1 MKFILVVT
9 GVILLIAGLVAY
21 STIPA
26 VHTVPVRSTTGIV
39 QDKNIHVSSYSSTQT
54 PENITVANGKTNQLQ
69 VNLTVSLDTGGLSST
84 QFKLFTNDK
93 FQDCMLDSQSS
104 ACLYDRP
111 VSNSTLV
118 IPLNASTVY
127 YFGFDNT
134 PSNSSKTVI
143 LSASLHTISVSSYVS
158 RDGGWNVGGLGLSA
172 IGLVV
177 MLYGVASRTVIPW
190 E

>member
-1 MKFILVVT
+1 MQSSVSV
-9 GVILLIAGLVAY
+9 
-21 STIPA
+21 
-26 VHTVPVRSTTGIV
+26 V
-39 QDKNIHVSSYSSTQT
+39 QDKDVHVSSFSSTQT
-54 PENITVANGKTNQLQ
+54 PENVTVATGKTNQLE
-69 VNLTVSLDTGGLSST
+69 VNLTVSLDNGGLSST

-104 ACLYDRP
+104 ACLYDKP
-111 VSNSTLV
+111 VSNATLV
-118 IPLNASTVY
+118 IPVNASTVY

-134 PSNSSKTVI
+134 SSNSSKTVI
-143 LSASLHTISVSSYVS
+143 LSASVHTTSISSYIS

-172 IGLVV
+172 IGLIV